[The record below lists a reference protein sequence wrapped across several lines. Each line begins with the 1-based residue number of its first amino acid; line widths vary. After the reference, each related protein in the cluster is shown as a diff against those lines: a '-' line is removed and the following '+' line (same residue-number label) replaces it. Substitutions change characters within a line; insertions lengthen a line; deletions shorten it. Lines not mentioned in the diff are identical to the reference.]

1 MTLAQYLEITTAS
14 AERQWREITARI
26 PRTDDKRGG
35 PFVPVETLMCAAAM
49 HVVEYSR
56 LGSSTM
62 HRAASPAPELAALFR
77 RPVSSII
84 AKMNNLDGSRPR
96 GAKFDLSVGLT
107 LTGDAQLM
115 TALYRRLLFA
125 ARRVGIG
132 PDLLPDF
139 LGLEGGGELSLLGQ
153 EELDDDAL
161 GDVLTRELPTWLKR
175 SPDQSESVTERYLLQ
190 YLRVGQHRFATG
202 VLHNCGNECVFCGF
216 GLGDRARPSL
226 LRAGH
231 IKPWRDSD
239 GHERLD
245 IANGLAACPT
255 HDAAFDA
262 GLMTVRS
269 DPPQL
274 SVVLSARMR
283 RAVKSNTAVA
293 TTFGPSALRTDL
305 QGSAMALV
313 PAVEYLDWHAKHVFT

>member
-1 MTLAQYLEITTAS
+1 MTLSEYLEITTAS
-14 AERQWREITARI
+14 AERQWREITARA
-26 PRTDDKRGG
+26 PRTDGKRGA
-35 PFVPVETLMCAAAM
+35 PFVPVETLLCAAAM

-62 HRAASPAPELAALFR
+62 HRAGSPAPELAALFR

-96 GAKFDLSVGLT
+96 GAKFDLSVGLV

-115 TALYRRLLFA
+115 TVLYRRLLLA

-132 PDLLPDF
+132 YDALPDF

-153 EELDDDAL
+153 DELDDGAL
-161 GDVLTRELPTWLKR
+161 GDVLTRELPLWLER

-202 VLHNCGNECVFCGF
+202 VLQNCGNECVFCGF
-216 GLGDRARPSL
+216 GLGDSAKPTL

-245 IANGLAACPT
+245 ITNGLAACPT
-255 HDAAFDA
+255 HDAAFDS

-269 DPPQL
+269 DPPHL
-274 SVVLSARMR
+274 AVTLSARMR
-283 RAVKSNTAVA
+283 HAVETNAAVA
-293 TTFGPSALRTDL
+293 TTFGPAGLRTDL
-305 QGSAMALV
+305 QTSAMAVV
-313 PAVEYLDWHAKHVFT
+313 PAVEYLDWHAAHVFA

>member
-202 VLHNCGNECVFCGF
+202 VLHNCGNESCSAASASGTARGPVCCALDTSSPGVTRMATNASTS
-216 GLGDRARPSL
+216 LTASPPVRRMMRPSM
-226 LRAGH
+226 
-231 IKPWRDSD
+231 PDS
-239 GHERLD
+239 
-245 IANGLAACPT
+245 
-255 HDAAFDA
+255 
-262 GLMTVRS
+262 
-269 DPPQL
+269 
-274 SVVLSARMR
+274 
-283 RAVKSNTAVA
+283 
-293 TTFGPSALRTDL
+293 
-305 QGSAMALV
+305 
-313 PAVEYLDWHAKHVFT
+313 